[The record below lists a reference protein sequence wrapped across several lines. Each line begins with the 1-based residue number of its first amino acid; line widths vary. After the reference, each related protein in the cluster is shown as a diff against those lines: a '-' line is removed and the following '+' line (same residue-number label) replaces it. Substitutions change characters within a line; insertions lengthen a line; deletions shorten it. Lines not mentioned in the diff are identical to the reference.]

1 MNKTDRKLIKIIIL
15 VIAIPILALLTQI
28 FLIRPIVALI
38 VSGSPEYAYRSY
50 VWGASDIRDYEKFPY
65 RDIQNAPP
73 VFQFKT
79 AAAGGGFQSPAGFED
94 LLAKSGTTAFLIIK
108 DDTLLYEKYF
118 NGFQRDSWFTS
129 FSVAKSFD
137 SALIGIALSDRSI
150 GSVNDP
156 VIKYIPELAGR
167 GLDALTIRN
176 LLKMDCGVSYH
187 ESEGLD
193 ILGFQSD
200 DSKTYYMPDLR
211 GLALTIKPSREALGS
226 CFHYN
231 NYYPLLEGMI
241 LERTTGMSVS
251 QYLQER
257 IWKPLGME
265 YPATWSINRA
275 GDGLEKME
283 SGLNARAVDFAK
295 FGRLY
300 LNKGNWNG
308 VQVVPEAWVIESTA
322 PEPDEDR
329 PQVGE
334 VQLPKPEGYYQY
346 HWWGTKR
353 ENGLYDFTAVGHLGQ
368 YIFVRP
374 DKNLIIVRLGAETK
388 TGVNWYLKFQE
399 LAAQLGG

>member
-1 MNKTDRKLIKIIIL
+1 MQKKDIKTLVLI
-15 VIAIPILALLTQI
+15 IAIPILLLLVQI
-28 FLIRPIVALI
+28 FVIRPIVATL
-38 VSGSPEYAYRSY
+38 VSGSSEYAYRSY
-50 VWGASDIRDYEKFPY
+50 VWGASDIQDYQKFPY
-65 RDIQNAPP
+65 RDIQNGPP
-73 VFQFKT
+73 VFEFQ
-79 AAAGGGFQSPAGFED
+79 AASSEEAFQSSTGFEH
-94 LLAKSGTTAFLIIK
+94 LLSDSGTTAFLIVK
-108 DDTLLYEKYF
+108 DDKLLFEKYF

-137 SALIGIALSDRSI
+137 SALIGIALADGYI

-156 VIKYIPELAGR
+156 VVKYIPELRGR

-176 LLKMDCGVSYH
+176 LLKMDCGVAYR
-187 ESEGLD
+187 ESELLD
-193 ILGFQSD
+193 IVGFQSD

-211 GLALTIKPSREALGS
+211 GLALTIKPSRESIGS

-251 QYLQER
+251 QYLQDR

-265 YPATWSINRA
+265 YPATWSINHT

-283 SGLNARAVDFAK
+283 SGLNARAVDYAK

-308 VQVVPEAWVIESTA
+308 VQVIPAAWVIESTS
-322 PEPDEDR
+322 PEPGDDR
-329 PQVGE
+329 HQVGG
-334 VQLPKPEGYYQY
+334 VQLPKPDGYYQY
-346 HWWGTKR
+346 HWWGTR
-353 ENGLYDFTAVGHLGQ
+353 RANGLYDFTAVGHLGQ

-374 DKNLIIVRLGAETK
+374 DKNLILVRFGTETD
-388 TGVNWYLKFQE
+388 TIVNWFVMFQE
-399 LAAQLGG
+399 LAARITD